1 MRSTCKIITWD
12 LAIRPWSWTYSYLLI
27 SKLHYIGGRL
37 TTGRPMNIKTGHFLS
52 FSVRLKC
59 QVGPGWVQPPV
70 VVFVEDVVKDP
81 SQETGAPVT
90 SLPASAVVPSQVP
103 DVAGI
108 PMARWWFNIAMGNG
122 PFINSWFT
130 YKKWWFLRT
139 GWCLM
144 MLVND
149 GWCLMTGWYDV

>member
-1 MRSTCKIITWD
+1 
-12 LAIRPWSWTYSYLLI
+12 
-27 SKLHYIGGRL
+27 
-37 TTGRPMNIKTGHFLS
+37 MNIKTGHFLS

-81 SQETGAPVT
+81 SPKGPGASVVT

-108 PMARWWFNIAMGNG
+108 PMSRW
-122 PFINSWFT
+122 
-130 YKKWWFLRT
+130 L
-139 GWCLM
+139 L
-144 MLVND
+144 MLVI
-149 GWCLMTGWYDV
+149 